1 MDHAD
6 ESTRSAATAIAR
18 AVSNSAAS
26 RAAAADAAAAAA
38 PSAAS
43 FARDDDDFGFFDA
56 APFEARADGNAPPRD
71 QPASATSPGGAAS
84 HPTFNA
90 RSSSAAY
97 RSGGGEGE
105 GGGEGDGGGERLS
118 PRDMGSSL
126 GVARDAN
133 TAAFFAA
140 RAARTSSRG
149 SEGTVASAAAM
160 SRSAGTS
167 RGGVG
172 PAAAATAR
180 SWSAVYVSARRDGGV
195 VGIGDESWSWS
206 ADSGAWTM
214 PSGWAGCAGRSWSD
228 QRASRVA
235 RRGRGA
241 CGSNA
246 GGGGWGGRRH
256 RRTCSRA
263 WAVGCR
269 SQPRR
274 GGGGAWTHSPPPSP
288 RPHRSQRRRKGWG

>member
-1 MDHAD
+1 MKGTVGVRVRRRA
-6 ESTRSAATAIAR
+6 RR
-18 AVSNSAAS
+18 AVRRRVWRVTPTRLLSS
-26 RAAAADAAAAAA
+26 R
-38 PSAAS
+38 
-43 FARDDDDFGFFDA
+43 RG
-56 APFEARADGNAPPRD
+56 
-71 QPASATSPGGAAS
+71 
-84 HPTFNA
+84 
-90 RSSSAAY
+90 
-97 RSGGGEGE
+97 
-105 GGGEGDGGGERLS
+105 
-118 PRDMGSSL
+118 
-126 GVARDAN
+126 
-133 TAAFFAA
+133 
-140 RAARTSSRG
+140 AARTSSRG

-180 SWSAVYVSARRDGGV
+180 SWSAVYVRARRDGGV

-214 PSGWAGCAGRSWSD
+214 PSGWPGCAGRSWSD

-288 RPHRSQRRRKGWG
+288 GPIAPIDGGRGGAESRRDAEAPRDAHPSSRHGLCNAERGRCSMFAFSQSGRRASDITYKCLTRTDVSKIGQRARTVRARHAAAPRVRGRPPVAALRVRG